1 MKSQTIEEQMMFS
14 CTSRFDIEEKEEKYL
29 EKFFSHIEIQTAK
42 EEKDEKLG
50 EVQVDMISDTEEQDD
65 EVHDEIGLDEA
76 AEPNLPAPENHTQ
89 IRASGRKRKSRD
101 DDIFEYYS
109 K

>member
-1 MKSQTIEEQMMFS
+1 M
-14 CTSRFDIEEKEEKYL
+14 EEKEAKYL
-29 EKFFSHIEIQTAK
+29 EQFFSHTEIQAIK

-50 EVQVDMISDTEEQDD
+50 EVEVDAISDTEEQED
-65 EVHDEIGLDEA
+65 EVNDESRQDEVGEPKLPV
-76 AEPNLPAPENHTQ
+76 AENSTQ

>member
-1 MKSQTIEEQMMFS
+1 MFL
-14 CTSRFDIEEKEEKYL
+14 CTSKFDIEEKEAKYL
-29 EKFFSHIEIQTAK
+29 EQFFSHIEIQAVK
-42 EEKDEKLG
+42 EEKDEKLS
-50 EVQVDMISDTEEQDD
+50 EVQVDIISDTEEHDD
-65 EVHDEIGLDEA
+65 EVNDETGQDEA
-76 AEPNLPAPENHTQ
+76 GEPELPAAENKTQ